1 MASGTEFLTVP
12 SRLEIADHN
21 GQVYVKSAYIP
32 GLEGFAVKINPAF
45 FDNPQHGLPS
55 VGGLM
60 IFFRSDTGLIDTVL
74 LDNAYLTN
82 IRTAAAGAVAAKF
95 LAREDAETAAILG
108 AGVQAHLQ
116 LEALSLVRPIL
127 RARIWSLRHEDAV
140 NAAAELSE
148 KLGFPVVATAN
159 AAEAVENA
167 DVIVTATP
175 AAEPILKD
183 QWLRPGQHVTA
194 MGADSEVKNEI
205 DPVVIARSVYVA
217 DILARELG
225 ELHHAIEKGL
235 IDRDQS
241 FSEIGEVVAGRAPG
255 RRSPDETTVCDLTG
269 VGVQDTAIAGLAVS
283 RAKAAGAGTMLEA

>member
-1 MASGTEFLTVP
+1 
-12 SRLEIADHN
+12 
-21 GQVYVKSAYIP
+21 
-32 GLEGFAVKINPAF
+32 
-45 FDNPQHGLPS
+45 
-55 VGGLM
+55 
-60 IFFRSDTGLIDTVL
+60 
-74 LDNAYLTN
+74 
-82 IRTAAAGAVAAKF
+82 

-194 MGADSEVKNEI
+194 VGADSEVKNEI
-205 DPVVIARSVYVA
+205 DPAIIARSVYVA
-217 DILARELG
+217 DSLAQTRELG

-241 FSEIGEVVAGRAPG
+241 FSEIGAVVAGRAPG
-255 RRSPDETTVCDLTG
+255 RRSPDEITVCDLTG
-269 VGVQDTAIAGLAVS
+269 VGVQDTAIAAFAVS
-283 RAKAAGAGTMLEA
+283 CARAAGAGTKLET